1 MRVESLRHAIS
12 LFRDAVAGVPG
23 SADSL
28 SLMVEPQALAERFE
42 ANRMEAAEI
51 AAYSI
56 FREVHDKACSL
67 DKASYVQPELRNATK
82 RVLFELTTLALSVHH
97 AIALRD
103 NPDIVKRSLERF
115 GNTWDVYQVELTHL
129 LDAREQSRAGAERDE
144 EPEHGKGVG
153 R

>member
-1 MRVESLRHAIS
+1 MRVESVRHAIS

-28 SLMVEPQALAERFE
+28 SLMVSPESLAERFE
-42 ANRMEAAEI
+42 ANRMSSAEI

-56 FREVHDKACSL
+56 YRELHAQASSL
-67 DKASYVQPELRNATK
+67 EKASFVQPELRNATK

-103 NPDIVKRSLERF
+103 NPDVVKRSLERF
-115 GNTWDVYQVELTHL
+115 GDTWDVYQVELSHL
-129 LDAREQSRAGAERDE
+129 LDERARSRSEAGRDE
-144 EPEHGKGVG
+144 EPEPAQGVE